1 MLGTQRNQ
9 NDPGSHEKNGG
20 EPSLA
25 VGRTIALSA
34 TLVALFS
41 VIICAV
47 CAAIALIGSLLVDL
61 GLSTVDQLTSPANVV
76 VAIIVGSIAL
86 ASAVCIGVNKTLVS
100 PLRRMTLAM
109 GELARGDFS
118 FRIDGG
124 KKGFHIREVEEFA
137 ERFNVAAKELEGTE
151 MMRSG
156 FISDFSHE
164 FRTPIMSL
172 SGFAQLLME
181 EDLSEEERRE
191 YLEIIHDE
199 AIRLSRLSERI
210 LLLSKI
216 EATTILAHTEPVDIS
231 RQLRHAV
238 TLMEPKLSSKKASIV
253 LNVDDCLVQGDADY
267 LSQLWINLLD
277 NAVKFS
283 PQGGR
288 IDVALYGGR
297 KDEEERRG
305 GKGDCAVVWISDEG
319 AGMDS
324 DTREHIFDRFYQGDT
339 SRASA
344 GSGLGLSLC
353 KRIVELHG
361 GKIDVQSAPGKGSV
375 FEVRLPVRH
384 DESDRDATRF

>member
-1 MLGTQRNQ
+1 MLGIPRNQ
-9 NDPGSHEKNGG
+9 NDVDPHEKSGG
-20 EPSLA
+20 EPSLSL
-25 VGRTIALSA
+25 GRTIALSA
-34 TLVALFS
+34 ALVALFS
-41 VIICAV
+41 VIICVV
-47 CAAIALIGSLLVDL
+47 CAVIALIGSLLVDM
-61 GLSTVDQLTSPANVV
+61 GMSTVEQLTSPANIV

-109 GELARGDFS
+109 RELARGDFS
-118 FRIDGG
+118 FRINT
-124 KKGFHIREVEEFA
+124 KRKGFQIREIEEFA
-137 ERFNVAAKELEGTE
+137 ESFNVAARELEGTE

-172 SGFAQLLME
+172 SGFAQLLMD
-181 EDLSEEERRE
+181 EDLPDDERRE
-191 YLEIIHDE
+191 YLGIIHDE
-199 AIRLSRLSERI
+199 AMRLSRLSERI

-216 EATTILAHTEPVDIS
+216 EATTILTDTKPVDIAK
-231 RQLRHAV
+231 QLRHTAV
-238 TLMEPKLSSKKASIV
+238 LMEPKLSSKNASV
-253 LNVDDCLVQGDADY
+253 ELNMDDCVIQGDADY
-267 LSQLWINLLD
+267 LAQLWINLLD

-283 PQGGR
+283 PQGGK

-297 KDEEERRG
+297 KGEEGRTDG
-305 GKGDCAVVWISDEG
+305 TDYAVVWISDEG

-324 DTREHIFDRFYQGDT
+324 DTRAHIFDRFYQGDA

-361 GKIDVQSAPGKGSV
+361 GEVDVQSAPGKGSV
-375 FEVRLPVRH
+375 FEVRLPIVRH
-384 DESDRDATRF
+384 DGKRP

>member
-1 MLGTQRNQ
+1 MLGMPQNQ
-9 NDPGSHEKNGG
+9 NGIGSYENNGRN
-20 EPSLA
+20 PSLSL
-25 VGRTIALSA
+25 GRTIALSA

-47 CAAIALIGSLLVDL
+47 CAAIALIGSLLVDSE
-61 GLSTVDQLTSPANVV
+61 LSTVDQLTSPANIV

-100 PLRRMTLAM
+100 PLRHMTLAM

-118 FRIDGG
+118 FRIDTK
-124 KKGFHIREVEEFA
+124 KKGFQVREVEEFA
-137 ERFNVAAKELEGTE
+137 ESFNAAARELEGTE

-172 SGFAQLLME
+172 SGFAQLLLE
-181 EDLSEEERRE
+181 EDLPEHERRE
-191 YLEIIHDE
+191 YLGIIHDE
-199 AIRLSRLSERI
+199 AMRLSRLSERI

-216 EATTILAHTEPVDIS
+216 EATTILADTKPVDIAE
-231 RQLRHAV
+231 QLRRAAV
-238 TLMEPKLSSKKASIV
+238 LMEPKLSSKKASV
-253 LNVDDCLVQGDADY
+253 QLDMDDCIVQGNADY
-267 LSQLWINLLD
+267 LQQLWINLLD

-288 IDVALYGGR
+288 IDIALYGGR
-297 KDEEERRG
+297 RNE
-305 GKGDCAVVWISDEG
+305 KGRPEGTDYAVVWISDEG

-324 DTREHIFDRFYQGDT
+324 ETRAHIFDRFYQGDA
-339 SRASA
+339 SRSSA

-353 KRIVELHG
+353 KRIAELHG
-361 GKIDVQSAPGKGSV
+361 GEIDAQSAPGEGSV
-375 FEVRLPVRH
+375 FEVRLPVQH
-384 DESDRDATRF
+384 DKERP